1 MNESEGNTSNLGAKP
16 LEQFKVSD
24 DYTEI
29 ENPPIMPVENSD
41 KKQSWEK
48 NFSKRWKRPDLYEG

>member
-1 MNESEGNTSNLGAKP
+1 MNESEGNTNNLGAKP

-29 ENPPIMPVENSD
+29 ENPPIMPVETSD
-41 KKQSWEK
+41 KKQSW
-48 NFSKRWKRPDLYEG
+48 